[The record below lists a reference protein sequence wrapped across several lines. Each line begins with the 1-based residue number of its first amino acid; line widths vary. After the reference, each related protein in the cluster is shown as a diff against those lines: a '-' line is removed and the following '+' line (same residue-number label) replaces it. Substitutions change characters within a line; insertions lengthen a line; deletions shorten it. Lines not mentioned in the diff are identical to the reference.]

1 MATQSSSEPYVFCFS
16 FNPSRPIL
24 LYTSCVRLF
33 LLEESPAQV
42 GLGAQDHLQAKT
54 SLTLHSTGSGS
65 DDNLP
70 PGFEGAHPSNQ
81 LQIKLSQIDLIK
93 WSSPPS
99 IVLDLSWQVVAG
111 EESEESEVQSQR
123 EMRVLEAVYPRASA
137 IPPNPAVSV
146 DAGGSIYDDEQI
158 LMIPLTPIEDEDAA
172 VETSP
177 DCIAPLHVSI
187 SKQPLTLAPGIPSL
201 SQTSLSTVGNL
212 SVQKPPAAMV
222 VGAELDVVA
231 SASAAFNAIVKTNE
245 QGNMIDHELL
255 VKLLSNPKMIEKLVT
270 DYGAGTNTQDVPKPS
285 SPPVASLEQYPVPVD
300 WTITS
305 TPPSATPLGGPFYPQ
320 PNGIGVRHPNPRLPP
335 PTVLPVSSPPSVGA
349 PPAKDINY
357 YKSLIQQHGGE
368 RQEALPHY
376 GHSQG
381 HQSGA
386 NQELVNNHKSRDMRP
401 KIMKPCIYFNSSRG
415 CRHGANCSYQHD
427 ASFQQRGS
435 RSVPEV
441 QSEKR
446 MKLDREI
453 SS

>member
-1 MATQSSSEPYVFCFS
+1 MRGLHKSKRVSWASDVNLCQ
-16 FNPSRPIL
+16 
-24 LYTSCVRLF
+24 VRLF

-42 GLGAQDHLQAKT
+42 GLGGQDHLQAKT
-54 SLTLHSTGSGS
+54 SLALHSTGSGS

-93 WSSPPS
+93 WRSPPR
-99 IVLDLSWQVVAG
+99 IVPDLSWQVVAG

-123 EMRVLEAVYPRASA
+123 EVRVLEAVYPRASA
-137 IPPNPAVSV
+137 IPPNPSVSV
-146 DAGGSIYDDEQI
+146 DAGDSSYDDEPI

-177 DCIAPLHVSI
+177 DCIAPVHVSI
-187 SKQPLTLAPGIPSL
+187 SKQPLPLAPRIPSL
-201 SQTSLSTVGNL
+201 SLTSLPTVGNL
-212 SVQKPPAAMV
+212 PVQKPPAAMV
-222 VGAELDVVA
+222 VGAEPDVVA

-245 QGNMIDHELL
+245 QENMIDHELL
-255 VKLLSNPKMIEKLVT
+255 VKILSNPKIIEKLVT

-305 TPPSATPLGGPFYPQ
+305 TPSSATPLGGPFYPQ
-320 PNGIGVRHPNPRLPP
+320 PNGVGVRHPNPRLPP

-368 RQEALPHY
+368 RQEALPQY
-376 GHSQG
+376 GNRQG
-381 HQSGA
+381 HQSGV
-386 NQELVNNHKSRDMRP
+386 NQELVNNHKSRDIRP